1 MSMGTSSSSPM
12 SQINAVTLHPARHE
26 PVYSMDPRV
35 GGRSIDD
42 PRPLAPTGNRSI
54 RCPNSARIGNPWN
67 PSMPGFILNPGMRA
81 PHACYW
87 NTPKPPFPASLKNSL
102 PTGGV
107 IDIVLSPNTEHFQ
120 NIQPGTPPKW
130 ADATAWPRSGLI
142 FLRAPAARANSVRP
156 LTQVLDHEIVHVVLG
171 RAFAPNP
178 VPRWLQEGTAQ
189 LLALE
194 YTPEVTEQLASG
206 LLGDTLLEL
215 GDLTTGFPS
224 GPSKARLAYAQSADF
239 MAHIR
244 AEYGEEAFQNLI
256 QHLVDGKPTDAAIRL
271 TLGKSMTDVDKEWRS
286 RLESGPLWLQAV
298 VNDTTLLA
306 VTGLLFAVGYWR
318 FRGRKR
324 AVLDEWEREE
334 NERDALYAQMNQQ
347 WERNQYWVIDGDFT
361 EHEWSATDSESTT
374 GSQWQP
380 KNPL

>member
-1 MSMGTSSSSPM
+1 MRSLFILLVMSLFT
-12 SQINAVTLHPARHE
+12 AWTPAWA
-26 PVYSMDPRV
+26 D
-35 GGRSIDD
+35 G
-42 PRPLAPTGNRSI
+42 
-54 RCPNSARIGNPWN
+54 
-67 PSMPGFILNPGMRA
+67 PSMTQGRLPQQEQVYPLPEFGEDWQSVESIYARLHFESGHEGTARMLLE
-81 PHACYW
+81 HAEAAV
-87 NTPKPPFPASLKNSL
+87 PRIAEELSL

-271 TLGKSMTDVDKEWRS
+271 ALGKSMTDVDKEWRS